1 MRAWLRPPRRVLLLL
16 VASAL
21 ALVAP
26 MLRAGDLARP
36 LGLPGVEQVTTR

>member
-26 MLRAGDLARP
+26 MLRAVDLSRP
-36 LGLPGVEQVTTR
+36 TVLPGVERVATP